1 MAIIRLA
8 PRTHFT
14 QIPNDTLRDTSI
26 SLKAKGLLS
35 LMLSYPDDWEFNF
48 VHLVGMSTDG
58 RDATYSAFNELLRA
72 GYARREQKRK
82 PDGTLGEVEIVVYA
96 EAVRDAN
103 PPLPGFPYT
112 AEPDTDNPSL
122 RRTTTRRTRDEVKPS
137 SAFADGVKVE
147 VVISEDES
155 WPDNLPGYEHLGP
168 PLSSPTERGRAKK
181 ENDASRI
188 LELRDAWNANCG
200 KLPKITAVNPKR
212 ERYFRRLIKEAEA
225 AGIDPVNAMSVVAA
239 TVAQND
245 YYQQKRYNVEHA
257 LSDGKWLKHYE
268 TGVARGLGPQEAIDH
283 GFTEGQL
290 VRWLIDPRFPKQG
303 HNMGIFRGVNERGL
317 AQVECKAGDATV
329 IRTPRLELLEAA
341 DEPA

>member
-1 MAIIRLA
+1 M
-8 PRTHFT
+8 
-14 QIPNDTLRDTSI
+14 
-26 SLKAKGLLS
+26 
-35 LMLSYPDDWEFNF
+35 
-48 VHLVGMSTDG
+48 
-58 RDATYSAFNELLRA
+58 
-72 GYARREQKRK
+72 
-82 PDGTLGEVEIVVYA
+82 
-96 EAVRDAN
+96 
-103 PPLPGFPYT
+103 
-112 AEPDTDNPSL
+112 
-122 RRTTTRRTRDEVKPS
+122 
-137 SAFADGVKVE
+137 E

-168 PLSSPTERGRAKK
+168 PLSSPSTRPSPTERARAKK

-200 KLPKITAVNPKR
+200 TLPKITAVNPKR

-283 GFTEGQL
+283 GFVKGQL

-303 HNMGIFRGVNERGL
+303 HNMGIFLGVNERGL
-317 AQVECKAGDATV
+317 AQVECKAGDTTV

>member
-14 QIPNDTLRDTSI
+14 QIPNDTLRDTSL

-72 GYARREQKRK
+72 GYARREQKRR

-103 PPLPGFPYT
+103 PPLPGFPDT

-137 SAFADGVKVE
+137 SAFADGSEQQKL
-147 VVISEDES
+147 ISEEGMPAS
-155 WPDNLPGYEHLGP
+155 PSPSTQP
-168 PLSSPTERGRAKK
+168 SPTERARAKK

-200 KLPKITAVNPKR
+200 TLPKITAVNPKR

-283 GFTEGQL
+283 GFVKGQL

-303 HNMGIFRGVNERGL
+303 HNMGIFLGVNERGL
-317 AQVECKAGDATV
+317 AQVECKAGDTTV